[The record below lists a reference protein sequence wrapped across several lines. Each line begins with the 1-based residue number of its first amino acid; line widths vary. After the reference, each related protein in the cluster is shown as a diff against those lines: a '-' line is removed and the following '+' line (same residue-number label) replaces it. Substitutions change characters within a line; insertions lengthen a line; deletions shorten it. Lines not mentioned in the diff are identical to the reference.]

1 MHGFIHVCAPA
12 SSCLVRLVGVCF
24 CQWMCPDG
32 STSSPSSPLH
42 VRRPPILDSS
52 GFLSASRRQNPWRS
66 FPTRTGPRC
75 NGQLLSVPL
84 RRTWTLGSGRPIP
97 ARAPTS
103 HRLFALRAAIVRTSP
118 RETGG
123 FSGGKRARS
132 GVGGGQDAVL
142 DDHQVRNGASRTRN
156 ARWRSGTDGCGSM
169 RRGRS
174 NGRCYGIVRENT
186 MEPLGTIGR
195 EIWSQLLAV
204 PTRRVLDGPLKF
216 LRRKRDRCRRHPRS
230 PRRCSTGR
238 WESSTIWRRL
248 CVAVFS
254 TARRRTHADLFVL
267 SLRSLFPDNPTDGTA
282 RVAVASSKEQGLL
295 HHKGTLHALQLCLPR

>member
-1 MHGFIHVCAPA
+1 MDVGFGASYP
-12 SSCLVRLVGVCF
+12 SSCAYV
-24 CQWMCPDG
+24 
-32 STSSPSSPLH
+32 PSS
-42 VRRPPILDSS
+42 
-52 GFLSASRRQNPWRS
+52 
-66 FPTRTGPRC
+66 
-75 NGQLLSVPL
+75 
-84 RRTWTLGSGRPIP
+84 
-97 ARAPTS
+97 
-103 HRLFALRAAIVRTSP
+103 FALRAAIVRTSP

-174 NGRCYGIVRENT
+174 NGRCYGNVRKNT
-186 MEPLGTIGR
+186 MEPIGTIGR
-195 EIWSQLLAV
+195 EIRSQLLAV

-238 WESSTIWRRL
+238 VESSTIWRKP
-248 CVAVFS
+248 CVAVFAV
-254 TARRRTHADLFVL
+254 ARRRTHADLFVF
-267 SLRSLFPDNPTDGTA
+267 SLRSLFPNNPTDGTA

-295 HHKGTLHALQLCLPR
+295 HHKGTVHALQLCLPR